1 MKKALFSL
9 FLFAISSYLW
19 SQSDPYFKLI
29 SIPADI
35 EKQAQIFLQSTCD
48 SIQFIWKEELPGGCK
63 DGNFIFILPLKYTY
77 KQDEPYTVTDVETYT
92 EVEPITYMRGGDEW
106 IRNETVTKQ
115 RSFERTEYHPVVKP
129 TREMMLIKKQLFSQK
144 KYNSSIQLIQKYKR
158 FDKTEFQ
165 DSVKNEINTK
175 YSNQEYKKYIKK
187 KNKELQKLIKEWET
201 VPLTDA
207 EIKAQKNRIRSSWR
221 NFDQER
227 AIKLNQFNSECLEL
241 FEAKRFVYKYE
252 HDIP

>member
-9 FLFAISSYLW
+9 FLFAISSCLW

-63 DGNFIFILPLKYTY
+63 DGIFLFILPLQYTQ
-77 KQDEPYTVTDVETYT
+77 KHVETIREKRIENYT
-92 EVEPITYMRGGDEW
+92 EKVLKIVGKDADRKYVD
-106 IRNETVTKQ
+106 VQK
-115 RSFERTEYHPVVKP
+115 ERPVTEYYDITSIVP
-129 TREMMLIKKQLFSQK
+129 TSKMMSIKNKLTSQK
-144 KYNSSIQLIQKYKR
+144 KYNSSIQIIKKFQG
-158 FDKTEFQ
+158 FDKTYFQ

-175 YSNQEYKKYIKK
+175 YSNQEYKKYIENKD
-187 KNKELQKLIKEWET
+187 KELEELIKEWET

-227 AIKLNQFNSECLEL
+227 AIKLKQFNSECIDL